1 MTNSNQ
7 DKVSDPAAPKSRL
20 GHWMRVAVMILS
32 GGFIYP
38 NAMSD
43 DVVENDVSK
52 DSISKE

>member
-1 MTNSNQ
+1 MTDSKQ
-7 DKVSDPAAPKSRL
+7 DKDSAAPKSRL

-43 DVVENDVSK
+43 DVVESDASK